1 MKLKLRLTLKTK
13 IATKIK
19 INIKI
24 EITTEIKFKIKGKTK
39 TEFKFEIKIIK
50 EYTYILLSFLT
61 SLLSPYNE
69 NKEGIK
75 VLRGKAN
82 PHNIS

>member
-13 IATKIK
+13 ITTKIK

-50 EYTYILLSFLT
+50 EYTYRLLSFLT
-61 SLLSPYNE
+61 SLLSPRNE
-69 NKEGIK
+69 NKENET
-75 VLRGKAN
+75 L
-82 PHNIS
+82 